1 MISFKQFVVEAK
13 VKPKAKL
20 VDKGYKMELGHIE
33 AKRHMKS
40 KGDSFSGWI
49 VSNTHDRGDYTDP
62 ISSREQA
69 KKIMRQWYDEDAAS
83 GKYEGLK

>member
-1 MISFKQFVVEAK
+1 MIPFKEFIIEAK
-13 VKPKAKL
+13 TKVRL
-20 VDKGYKMELGHIE
+20 IDHGYRMEFGHIE
-33 AKRHMKS
+33 AKRYMKS
-40 KGDSFSGWI
+40 RGDSFSGWI

-83 GKYEGLK
+83 GKYKGYK

>member
-1 MISFKQFVVEAK
+1 MISFKQFVTEAK
-13 VKPKAKL
+13 AKPKAKL
-20 VDKGYKMELGHIE
+20 VDKGYRMELGHIE

-40 KGDSFSGWI
+40 RGDSFSGWI
-49 VSNTHDRGDYTDP
+49 VSNMHDRGDYTDP

>member
-1 MISFKQFVVEAK
+1 MIPFKEFIIEAK
-13 VKPKAKL
+13 AKVRL
-20 VDKGYKMELGHIE
+20 IDHGYRMEFGHIE
-33 AKRHMKS
+33 AKRYMKS
-40 KGDSFSGWI
+40 RGDSFSGWI

-83 GKYEGLK
+83 GKYKGYK

>member
-1 MISFKQFVVEAK
+1 MIPFKEFIIEAKAK
-13 VKPKAKL
+13 VKL
-20 VDKGYKMELGHIE
+20 IDHGYRMEFGHIE
-33 AKRHMKS
+33 AKRYMKS
-40 KGDSFSGWI
+40 RGDSFSGWI

-83 GKYEGLK
+83 GKYKGHK

>member
-1 MISFKQFVVEAK
+1 MIPFKEFIIEAK
-13 VKPKAKL
+13 VRL
-20 VDKGYKMELGHIE
+20 IDHGYRMEFGHIE
-33 AKRHMKS
+33 AKRYMKS
-40 KGDSFSGWI
+40 RGDSFSGWI

-83 GKYEGLK
+83 GKYKGHK